1 MNIMNRKLFS
11 MMLMAGMVCFSA
23 CSDDN
28 DNNGGGDGGGDTTLT
43 GEISQDM
50 TINAGEQWTLDGVC
64 RVKSG
69 ATLTIGAGVTITAK
83 DDDIL
88 DYILVEQGAKIIAEG
103 TASNPI
109 IMTAEHQAA
118 GAWGGL
124 HICGRAHTNVSGGT
138 GNSEIGGATYGGNDD
153 NDNSGSLKYV
163 RIEYGGYPID
173 TETEANGITFY
184 GVGSGTV
191 VENCQAY
198 MCSDDG
204 FEWFGGSVNVRNL
217 ISVNCSDDSFD
228 WTEGWNG
235 TATNLLAY
243 QEAENTL
250 GYDCDCL
257 IEADNNGSDP
267 EGATPVSFPTLQNL
281 LLVGNGSDTQGIRL
295 RAGTK
300 VHIDGAIVCSKG
312 MPLTVETTQT
322 ETSLKDGESTLQNM
336 TISADLVS
344 EQGIYTNADFI
355 AGTGNNVNANLSYTL
370 AEAIDACDWITGNW
384 VKQ

>member
-300 VHIDGAIVCSKG
+300 VHIDGAIVCGKG

-355 AGTGNNVNANLSYTL
+355 AGTGNSVNANLSYTL

>member
-1 MNIMNRKLFS
+1 MNKKLFS

-163 RIEYGGYPID
+163 RIEYGGHTID

-300 VHIDGAIVCSKG
+300 VHIDDAIVRGKG

-355 AGTGNNVNANLSYTL
+355 AGIGNSVNANLSYTL